1 MLLERDVELGVL
13 GEVVAS
19 AGAGRGAL
27 AVIEGD
33 PGIGK
38 TTLLDAA
45 LGGVAQ
51 DGVTLLRGRGGEL
64 ERDLT
69 FGVVRQV
76 LEGALRG
83 RALGAAATPAS
94 ALLGAQSRSSAA
106 LAPAEQDEPSLVH
119 ALYWA
124 TADLAAEGPLCVAVD
139 DAHWSDAASL
149 RWLAYLA
156 RRLDELPV
164 ALLVAARTGE
174 PGAPQA
180 LLDALA
186 EQARAAGTLLRP
198 SALSAPASEALVR
211 SEAGAH
217 ADERLCREV
226 HELAGGNPLFV
237 REVAASVAAGGTVT
251 ADDEAAH
258 SLRAG
263 TLARSVLH
271 RLDALPPEATGIARA
286 VAVLDRD
293 ASLAHAAAVAG
304 VDADAAAHAADA
316 LAAARILAPG
326 RPLRFL
332 HPIVRTALYE
342 AFPAAERGRW
352 HARAARLLDEAGEP
366 AARAVPHLLAA
377 EPFGD
382 AAAVRLLRDAAATE
396 PDPRRA
402 AALLR
407 RALEEP
413 PPAAERP
420 GLLLALGQAEMRAYD
435 PAAIEHLLLGRDSSE
450 DPDERL
456 RATHALARAWTLD
469 PNPEAALEWVR
480 GELASLDAA
489 AAAEAPDGAAS
500 ATSPGPAPAGSADG
514 APGAGLAREVRLALL
529 ALKTIRGDVTPEQA
543 AVRRAEAQGAATP
556 AERYLLA
563 ALAYKATDH
572 GTATDAA
579 ELAELALAGG
589 LTAEGIRGTGA
600 ILVLAALMNA
610 DEVERAAEFA
620 RGALDLARRSGDVSG
635 AALALTMHA
644 DVAFRRG
651 ALADA
656 EAESREALG
665 MADEHALAWAE
676 PVAIATLIETLG
688 EQGRGDEADAVL
700 ASRELTDWQQGTA
713 RAALYLH
720 ARARLRLAQDRR
732 EEALDDFRASGD
744 VMKRYGVDNP
754 AVQGW
759 RSGAA
764 EALLRMGRHDEARAL
779 AAEELELGAA
789 FAARHALGASL
800 RVLGLTEG
808 SIDRLRHAVDA
819 LEPSPSR
826 LLRARAL
833 VDYGAALRRAGERA
847 ASRDPLRE
855 GLDLAHRCGASQ
867 LAAHAEQEL
876 AASGARPRRRAI
888 SGVEALT
895 PSQLRIAE
903 MAAEG
908 LSNRDIAQALFLSIR
923 TVENQL
929 RQAYLKLDIASR
941 RDLQQ
946 ALAER

>member
-1 MLLERDVELGVL
+1 VLLERDVELGVL

-45 LGGVAQ
+45 LGGAAE

-164 ALLVAARTGE
+164 ALVVAARTGE
-174 PGAPQA
+174 PGAPQT

-237 REVAASVAAGGTVT
+237 REVAASVAAGGTVA

-342 AFPAAERGRW
+342 AFPVAERGRW

-480 GELASLDAA
+480 GELASLDSGAA
-489 AAAEAPDGAAS
+489 ADH
-500 ATSPGPAPAGSADG
+500 ADRSD
-514 APGAGLAREVRLALL
+514 PGLAREVRLALI
-529 ALKTIRGDVTPEQA
+529 ALETIRGDVTPEQA
-543 AVRRAEAQGAATP
+543 AARRAEAQGAATP

-610 DEVERAAEFA
+610 DEVERAAEVA

-656 EAESREALG
+656 EAESREALE

-732 EEALDDFRASGD
+732 EEALDDFRASGE
-744 VMKRYGVDNP
+744 VMRRYGVDNP

-779 AAEELELGAA
+779 AAEELELGTA

-800 RVLGLTEG
+800 RVLGLTES
-808 SIDRLRHAVDA
+808 SIDRLREAVGA

-929 RQAYLKLDIASR
+929 RQAYLKLDIGSR
-941 RDLQQ
+941 RDLRQ